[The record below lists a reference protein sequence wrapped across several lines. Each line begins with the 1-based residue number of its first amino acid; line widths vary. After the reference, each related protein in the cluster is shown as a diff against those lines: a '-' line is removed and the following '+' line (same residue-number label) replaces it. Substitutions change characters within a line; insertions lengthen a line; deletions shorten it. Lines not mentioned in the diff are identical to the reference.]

1 MANKKLTEEQQN
13 QIKVLLANNE
23 MLEKTKKEAEE
34 RGKKGSVS
42 QIERAQQEVIDH
54 INSIDPTALET
65 SKKEKK
71 KKTNTID
78 LFGDIDMSVFEDEA
92 APVKITEEE
101 MTKPAT
107 KEEAP
112 MEVDA
117 YANTETVIAEETMFN
132 EATSDSFAQYDV
144 IQLPSNGQC
153 YKSKMDRIPVAYLT
167 AYDENIITSP
177 NLYKDGLVIDFLLKS
192 KIVNKEIN
200 PDDLVSGDVDAI
212 TLFLRAT
219 SYGPEFPIVV
229 RDPETGEQINTVV
242 DLTTLK
248 PREFKLVGDE
258 NGWFEYETPLKKDKI
273 KFRYLT
279 RKQEKQLQKLT
290 ELENNGTKAYL
301 LDNEKEILAGAIAT
315 DKLISEADKKAMK
328 AAIDV
333 MGKWSAKLKEVNNSP
348 FNRIVTNSLQLQVMA
363 VNGNTDRDF
372 IKKYI
377 NAMPA
382 RDSLMLRK
390 YINSM
395 AARDSLMLRRYINEN
410 RPGINFDIEVERP
423 ESLGGGSFS
432 TFLNWDDSVFLNIPE
447 L

>member
-1 MANKKLTEEQQN
+1 MN
-13 QIKVLLANNE
+13 
-23 MLEKTKKEAEE
+23 
-34 RGKKGSVS
+34 
-42 QIERAQQEVIDH
+42 
-54 INSIDPTALET
+54 
-65 SKKEKK
+65 
-71 KKTNTID
+71 
-78 LFGDIDMSVFEDEA
+78 
-92 APVKITEEE
+92 
-101 MTKPAT
+101 
-107 KEEAP
+107 
-112 MEVDA
+112 VDV

-132 EATSDSFAQYDV
+132 ESVGDSFAQYDV

-153 YKSKMDRIPVAYLT
+153 YKSKMDRVPVAYLT
-167 AYDENIITSP
+167 AYNENIITSP

-192 KIVNKEIN
+192 KIVNKDIN

-229 RDPETGEQINTVV
+229 RDPETGEQIDTTV

-258 NGWFEYETPLKKDKI
+258 NGWFEFETPIKKDKI

-279 RKQEKQLQKLT
+279 RKQEKQLQKAT
-290 ELENNGTKAYL
+290 ELENNGTKAFM
-301 LDNEKEILAGAIAT
+301 LDSERDTLTGAILS
-315 DKLISEADKKAMK
+315 DKLISDADKKTIKSAL
-328 AAIDV
+328 AV
-333 MGKWSAKLKEVNNSP
+333 MEKWSVKLKEVNDSR

-363 VNGNTDRDF
+363 VNGNTDREF
-372 IKKYI
+372 I
-377 NAMPA
+377 
-382 RDSLMLRK
+382 RK

-395 AARDSLMLRRYINEN
+395 PARDSLMLRRYINEN

-432 TFLNWDDSVFLNIPE
+432 TFLNWDDSVFLNIAE